1 MVGNKLPDFNVV
13 DVDGN
18 AISINSI
25 INNEPTLIVF
35 FNLPKNIDINKAK
48 TEKTATVKSM
58 FSAASGSSI
67 SSLFI
72 NLESQIF
79 NNNIRN
85 R

>member
-48 TEKTATVKSM
+48 AEKAATVKSM